1 MVKFHQREDYLMNEQ
16 MLKVGVLGSGSGTN
30 LQSIID
36 NVAAGRVPAKIACVV
51 SDVQDAFILE
61 RARKHGIEALYI
73 PPGKY
78 KTRLDKTAE
87 ENYIQALRE
96 RGVGLVV
103 LAGFMRMLKEDFIKT
118 FPARIINIHPSILP
132 AFRGLEAWKQALDY
146 GVKFTGCTVHFVEMG
161 MDTGPIIMQ
170 AVVEVKDDD
179 TPQVLHQRIQVEEH
193 RIYPEVVRLIAQGRV
208 ELHGRKVH
216 IH

>member
-1 MVKFHQREDYLMNEQ
+1 MNEQ
-16 MLKVGVLGSGSGTN
+16 LFRVGVLGSGSGTN

-36 NVAAGRVPAKIACVV
+36 NVAAGRIPAKIACVI

-61 RARKHGIEALYI
+61 RARKHNIEALYL

-78 KTRLDKTAE
+78 KTRLDKAAE
-87 ENYIQALRE
+87 AEYIQKLKE

-103 LAGFMRMLKEDFIKT
+103 LAGFMRMLKEDFIRA
-118 FPARIINIHPSILP
+118 FPNRIINIHPSILP
-132 AFRGLEAWKQALDY
+132 AFRGLEAWKQALEY
-146 GVKFTGCTVHFVEMG
+146 GAKFTGCTVHFVELD

-179 TPQVLHQRIQVEEH
+179 TPQTLHQRIQVEEH
-193 RIYPEVVRLIAQGRV
+193 RIYPEVIRLIAEERVDLRGRRV
-208 ELHGRKVH
+208 FIR
-216 IH
+216 

>member
-1 MVKFHQREDYLMNEQ
+1 MPPRRRLAMNEST
-16 MLKVGVLGSGSGTN
+16 LKIATLGSGTGTN

-36 NVAAGRVPAKIACVV
+36 NVEAGRIPARIVCVI
-51 SDVQDAFILE
+51 SDNEDAYILE

-78 KTRLDKTAE
+78 KTKLEQAAE
-87 ENYIQALRE
+87 AEYVRTLKE
-96 RGVGLVV
+96 RGVELVA
-103 LAGFMRMLKEDFIKT
+103 LAGFMRMLKQDFINA
-118 FPARIINIHPSILP
+118 FPNRIINIHPSILP

-146 GVKFTGCTVHFVEMG
+146 GVKYTGCTVHFVEFG

-179 TPQVLHQRIQVEEH
+179 TPQTLHQRIQVEEH
-193 RIYPEVVRLIAQGRV
+193 RIYPEVIRLIAENRV
-208 ELHGRKVH
+208 ELQGRWVR

>member
-1 MVKFHQREDYLMNEQ
+1 MNEST
-16 MLKVGVLGSGSGTN
+16 LKIAILGSGTGTN

-36 NVAAGRVPAKIACVV
+36 NVEAGKIPARIVCVI
-51 SDVQDAFILE
+51 SDNEDAYILE

-78 KTRLDKTAE
+78 KTKLEQSAE
-87 ENYIQALRE
+87 AEYVRTLKE
-96 RGVGLVV
+96 RGVELVA
-103 LAGFMRMLKEDFIKT
+103 LAGFMRMLKQDFINA
-118 FPARIINIHPSILP
+118 FPNRIINIHPSILP

-146 GVKFTGCTVHFVEMG
+146 GVKYTGCTVHFVEFG
-161 MDTGPIIMQ
+161 MDTGLIIMQ

-179 TPQVLHQRIQVEEH
+179 TPQTLHQRIQVEEH
-193 RIYPEVVRLIAQGRV
+193 RIYPEVIRLIAEDRV
-208 ELHGRKVH
+208 ELQGRWVR